1 MKKEV
6 RGTYDYSFDGNNEN
20 LIVKRAD
27 NKCATLGTNYD
38 KVELTSN
45 VQRLSKVVKQKASV
59 VQPIVLNTYNK
70 SMGGVEKQD

>member
-1 MKKEV
+1 MNKEV